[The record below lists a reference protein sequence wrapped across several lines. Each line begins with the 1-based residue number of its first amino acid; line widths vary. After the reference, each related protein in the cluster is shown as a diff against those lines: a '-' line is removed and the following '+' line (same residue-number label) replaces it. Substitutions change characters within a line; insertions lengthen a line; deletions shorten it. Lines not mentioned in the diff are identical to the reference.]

1 MHLASLILNGTIQ
14 FKMMQTAPEIEKRR
28 RLEEKLRRELGSPI
42 VTLLDSQSAVE
53 DILLNADGR
62 LWVKQTGSH
71 YEPFGTMMPTQ
82 ARSLLSTIASMR
94 GTEVSRIS
102 PILEAELPIWGARF
116 EGLVEPVVREP
127 VFAIRQRA
135 VRIFTLE
142 DYERQGILQPSSVGQ
157 PETEK
162 REDFLASIRGL
173 SHRQVLEAAILLR
186 KNILV
191 VGATGSGKTTFLN
204 AILHEVATATPDDR
218 LVVIEDTPELQV
230 QSQNSVSLL
239 AMGPVTML
247 DCLRATLRLRPT
259 RIVVGEVRG
268 REALTLLK
276 AWNTG
281 HPGGVASIHANDA
294 AAGLIRLEAL
304 IAEEGSA
311 PQPRLIAEAVDL
323 VVSISAD
330 AAEGRRVREVSIV
343 LGYREGRYD
352 LARV

>member
-1 MHLASLILNGTIQ
+1 
-14 FKMMQTAPEIEKRR
+14 MQTAPEVEKQK
-28 RLEEKLRRELGSPI
+28 RLEEKLRRELGPA
-42 VTLLDSQSAVE
+42 VVELLDREGTVE
-53 DILLNADGR
+53 DILLNSDGR
-62 LWVKQTGSH
+62 LWVKQTGSS
-71 YEPFGTMMPTQ
+71 YERFGTMLPTQ

-94 GTEVSRIS
+94 GTEVSRLS

-142 DYERQGILQPSSVGQ
+142 DYERQGVLQPSGSGI
-157 PETEK
+157 PETEN
-162 REDFLASIRGL
+162 RDGFLASIRGL
-173 SHRQVLEAAILLR
+173 THRQVLEAAILLR

-230 QSQNSVSLL
+230 QSENSVSLL

-259 RIVVGEVRG
+259 RIVLGEVRG

-281 HPGGVASIHANDA
+281 HPGGIASIHANDA
-294 AAGLIRLEAL
+294 AAGLIRLESL

-323 VVSISAD
+323 VISISAD
-330 AAEGRRVREVSIV
+330 AAEGRRVREIAVV
-343 LGYREGRYD
+343 LGYQDGRYD